1 MFTGNVV
8 GTYLPAMVVYKLQ
21 KLYRGWTET
30 PMVVYKVQNLY
41 RGWTEGGSRNAT
53 YDVKKSGYFDGATF
67 EKWFFKCFLQ
77 IAQSYA
83 GTRARQIARTV
94 TSVHAT
100 CTQKG
105 FRMHKITCT

>member
-1 MFTGNVV
+1 MDTRVDRKADHSKESTRIMFTGNVV

-67 EKWFFKCFLQ
+67 ENGSSNAFYKLHKVMLVPGLDKLH
-77 IAQSYA
+77 AQ
-83 GTRARQIARTV
+83 
-94 TSVHAT
+94 
-100 CTQKG
+100 
-105 FRMHKITCT
+105 